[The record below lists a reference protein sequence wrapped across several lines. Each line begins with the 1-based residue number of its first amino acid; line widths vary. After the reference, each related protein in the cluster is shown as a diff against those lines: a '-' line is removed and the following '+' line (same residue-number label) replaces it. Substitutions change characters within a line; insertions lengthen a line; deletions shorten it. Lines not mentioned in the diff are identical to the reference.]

1 MTLAEL
7 SPRDRRRGT
16 YEAGLPRLRPAFGV
30 RPFGADTTCQHI
42 HPGGDL
48 PPYSVLYCVACHRTG
63 ALVEKAL
70 RRRRQEADIL
80 LKQEEDRMAR
90 EERTGMGLRR
100 FGRRKSSRK
109 VA

>member
-1 MTLAEL
+1 MPEQP
-7 SPRDRRRGT
+7 PRDRRKGT

-30 RPFGADTTCQHI
+30 RPFGADTTCQHL

-63 ALVEKAL
+63 AAVEKAL
-70 RRRRQEADIL
+70 RRRRQEAEAL
-80 LKQEEDRMAR
+80 RKAEEDRLAR
-90 EERTGMGLRR
+90 EERTIMGVRR
-100 FGRRKSSRK
+100 FGRRKSSKK